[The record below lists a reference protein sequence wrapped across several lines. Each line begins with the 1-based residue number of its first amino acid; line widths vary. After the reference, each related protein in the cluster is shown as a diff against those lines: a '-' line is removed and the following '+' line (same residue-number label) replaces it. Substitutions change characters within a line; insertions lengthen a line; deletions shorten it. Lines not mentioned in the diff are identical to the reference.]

1 MTNRP
6 WTILG
11 NIFKAKERFS
21 YPDDPNISTFLVIKW
36 AVIPYNW
43 DISRGTTY
51 NQVPS
56 SSFAITSMGS
66 SDYINFITKQNYA
79 WQYSELTLTFFFGHL
94 CMFLPF
100 NFLHSILSISQKSSS
115 ELWESTGWWFQ
126 MFVKCQPCFEMM
138 IIDDPYWPIY
148 IFVYI
153 YMGGMMGMGGWTT
166 HQLTYHR
173 GLGEFWLGRRW

>member
-1 MTNRP
+1 MTNKP

-79 WQYSELTLTFFFGHL
+79 WQYSELTLTFFRSSLHVSALQFSSLYPQHISEIIIRIMRIDRLVVSNIRQMSTL
-94 CMFLPF
+94 CW
-100 NFLHSILSISQKSSS
+100 NDDHWWSILA
-115 ELWESTGWWFQ
+115 
-126 MFVKCQPCFEMM
+126 
-138 IIDDPYWPIY
+138 
-148 IFVYI
+148 
-153 YMGGMMGMGGWTT
+153 
-166 HQLTYHR
+166 
-173 GLGEFWLGRRW
+173 

>member
-6 WTILG
+6 WTILR

-51 NQVPS
+51 NQVPP

-66 SDYINFITKQNYA
+66 CDYINFITKQNYA
-79 WQYSELTLTFFFGHL
+79 WHYSELTLRVFWSS
-94 CMFLPF
+94 
-100 NFLHSILSISQKSSS
+100 LHVSALQFSSLYPQHISRNHHQNYENRPVGGFKYSSNVNPV
-115 ELWESTGWWFQ
+115 LKWWSL
-126 MFVKCQPCFEMM
+126 M
-138 IIDDPYWPIY
+138 IHIGLDIY
-148 IFVYI
+148 IYI
-153 YMGGMMGMGGWTT
+153 IWGAMMGMGGWTT